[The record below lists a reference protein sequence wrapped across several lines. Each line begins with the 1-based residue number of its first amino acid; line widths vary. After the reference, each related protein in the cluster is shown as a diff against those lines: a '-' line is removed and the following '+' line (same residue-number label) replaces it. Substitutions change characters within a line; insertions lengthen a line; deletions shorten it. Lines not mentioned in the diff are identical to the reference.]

1 MLKRRAFWILLL
13 AGLLAVGAGAAA
25 MKKRQAAAPVAD
37 TQTTQATQ
45 ATPAK
50 APASLE
56 FLPSDVAEVQPRELR
71 QVLLLSGA
79 LRAVNQAQ
87 VKAKLAG
94 EVREVLVREG
104 EAVKAG
110 QVLVKIDSTEYQ
122 ARLEQAKGSLQAA
135 RGELAIAAK
144 ARDNNQALV
153 AKGFISQNAFDNAA
167 SQHDIARANVES
179 AQGALDVAQKAL
191 NDSVVRAPIAGL
203 VASRSVQPGEKVS
216 ADNHLLELVDLHQL
230 ELETA
235 VPTTDILQLTPGQ
248 PAQVKLEGL
257 ATPLTGRIARIS
269 PATQAGSRSVMSYI
283 QLDNPQGL
291 LKVGMFGQ
299 AEVTLGSK
307 TGVLSVPPAAIQDLG
322 GSAIV
327 YAIVNGTLR
336 QQAVKLGSR
345 GNDGTGEAVEILD
358 GLAAGALI
366 VRTNLGKLPDGVK
379 VRLAQAPPATPATPA
394 APAHPHAVTTAASA
408 APSASR

>member
-13 AGLLAVGAGAAA
+13 AGLLAVALGAAA
-25 MKKRQAAAPVAD
+25 MKRRQAAAPAI
-37 TQTTQATQ
+37 QATS
-45 ATPAK
+45 AK
-50 APASLE
+50 APPSLE
-56 FLPSDVAEVQPRELR
+56 FLPTDVVEVQPRELR

-87 VKAKLAG
+87 VRAKVAG

-135 RGELAIAAK
+135 RAQLAIAAK

-216 ADNHLLELVDLHQL
+216 VDNRLLDLVDLRQV
-230 ELETA
+230 ELEAA
-235 VPTTDILQLTPGQ
+235 VPTTDILQLTLGQ
-248 PAQVKLEGL
+248 AAQVQLEGL
-257 ATPLTGRIARIS
+257 ATPLTGKIARIN
-269 PATQAGSRSVMSYI
+269 PAIQAGSRSVMTYI
-283 QLDNPQGL
+283 QLDNPQGA
-291 LKVGMFGQ
+291 LKAGMFGQ
-299 AEVTLGSK
+299 AQVTLGSK
-307 TGVLSVPPAAIQDLG
+307 TGALSVPPAAIQDQG

-327 YAIVNGTLR
+327 YTIDNGTLH

-358 GLAAGALI
+358 GLAPGALI
-366 VRTNLGKLPDGVK
+366 VRNNLGKLPDGIK
-379 VRLAQAPPATPATPA
+379 VRLAQASPATPAVPATPR
-394 APAHPHAVTTAASA
+394 AVTTAAPA
-408 APSASR
+408 TPMAPR